1 MSLTRQQRVRL
12 GSLLVL
18 VCLFFVVA
26 AARLVHL
33 QVFKNAQYTEIVR
46 NQSEGTVDIPAAR
59 GLVYDRNGQVVADNI
74 VVSSLYAYPAD
85 KKELRAVGIY
95 LEKFLKLKSGTARK
109 KFGLAPRRFR
119 WVKRQLDDATAEH
132 IAETA
137 PRGLYLRRSASRSYP
152 FGLVGK
158 QILGFTDVDNTG
170 RSGLEFSFDSTLAGR
185 QGKADIFRDGLRNT
199 FRVKEQ
205 ALVKPSPGRSVVLT
219 ADWQLQEIAEEELK
233 AAVTEHNAAS
243 GMVVMLDC
251 NNGDILAMAHFDP
264 NESTP
269 SRPTKLRAITDQFEP
284 GSIFKVFSA
293 AGMLDA
299 GIIDHADSVYCE
311 EGKWRLGRRLL
322 RDDKKHGWMS
332 FRQVIELSSNI
343 GVGKYAI
350 QLGGDELYNTARR
363 FGIGQKMRIGL
374 PGETRGRIVAP
385 ERWSDYTV
393 SALAM
398 GHAVAVNALQMAA
411 GFAAIANGGELLRP
425 HLILGAVN
433 NEGYIADR
441 RSREVIG
448 RVATKETIDTL
459 RAVLR
464 GVVEVGTA
472 TPVQSDIVSIAGK
485 TGTAEIP
492 DLVNHCYFKN
502 KFIASFAGFFP
513 YEQPLVAG
521 IVLLVEPHPVHY
533 GGWTAGPA
541 FRKIAERYARL
552 NAELF
557 TPPERILV
565 EQSNA
570 LEATA
575 QVPDLVGRN
584 VNEARARTGERG
596 LNLRCNADSGFVLWQ
611 FPAADRMIVRDDDV
625 LVAVSSANNDSTCMV
640 DLMGLSIR
648 EASAWLDHLGVMFTI
663 EGRGS
668 VVRQSIEPGAVLKDD
683 QTCRLMCRSI
693 QDAGGFYQTW

>member
-12 GSLLVL
+12 GSLLVI

-33 QVFKNAQYTEIVR
+33 QVFKHAQYSEIVR

-74 VVSSLYAYPAD
+74 IVSSLYAYPAD
-85 KKELRAVGIY
+85 NKELKAVGIY
-95 LEKFLKLKSGTARK
+95 LEKFLQLKPGTAKR
-109 KFGLAPRRFR
+109 KFGLTPRRFR
-119 WVKRQLDDATAEH
+119 WVKRRLDDATAEH

-137 PRGLYLRRSASRSYP
+137 PRGLYLRRSANRSYP

-158 QILGFTDVDNTG
+158 QILGFTDIDNAG
-170 RSGLEFSFDSTLAGR
+170 RSGLEFAFDSTLAGR
-185 QGKADIFRDGLRNT
+185 KGMADIFRDGLRNT

-205 ALVKPSPGRSVVLT
+205 ALVRPSPGRSIVLT

-233 AAVTEHNAAS
+233 AAVIKHNAAG

-269 SRPTKLRAITDQFEP
+269 SRPTKLRVITDQFEP
-284 GSIFKVFSA
+284 GSVFKAFTA

-299 GIIDHADSVYCE
+299 GIIDSCDSVYCE

-332 FRQVIELSSNI
+332 FRQVMELSSNI
-343 GVGKYAI
+343 GMGKYAVR
-350 QLGGDELYNTARR
+350 LGGDELYNTARR

-374 PGETRGRIVAP
+374 PGETRGRIVSP

-425 HLILGAVN
+425 HLILGRVDDD
-433 NEGYIADR
+433 GYIADR

-459 RAVLR
+459 RSVLR

-472 TPVQSDIVSIAGK
+472 TPVQSDIISIAGK

-492 DLVNHCYFKN
+492 DLKNHRYFKN
-502 KFIASFAGFFP
+502 KFIGSFAGFFP
-513 YEQPLVAG
+513 YEHPMIAG
-521 IVLLVEPHPVHY
+521 IVLLLEPHPIHY

-565 EQSNA
+565 EQSD
-570 LEATA
+570 EQETTA
-575 QVPDLVGRN
+575 QVPDLMGRN
-584 VNEARARTGERG
+584 VAAARVRTAGRG
-596 LNLRCNADSGFVLWQ
+596 LNLRSNADSGFVLWQ

-625 LVAVSSANNDSTCMV
+625 LVAVSSENEATPCMV
-640 DLMGLSIR
+640 DLVGLSIR

-663 EGRGS
+663 KGRGR
-668 VVRQSIEPGAVLKDD
+668 VVKQSIRPGAVLKND
-683 QTCRLMCRSI
+683 QTCRLMCRSL
-693 QDAGGFYQTW
+693 

>member
-12 GSLLVL
+12 GTLLVL

-33 QVFKNAQYTEIVR
+33 QVFKHAQYTEIVK
-46 NQSEGTVDIPAAR
+46 NQSTGTVDIPAAR
-59 GLVYDRNGQVVADNI
+59 GLIYDRSGQVVADNI

-85 KKELRAVGIY
+85 KKELKAVGAY
-95 LEKFLKLKSGTARK
+95 LEKFLKLKSGTAKR

-119 WVKRQLDDATAEH
+119 WVKRQLDDATAKH

-137 PRGLYLRRSASRSYP
+137 PRGLYLRCSAHRSYP

-158 QILGFTDVDNTG
+158 QILGFTDIDNAG

-185 QGKADIFRDGLRNT
+185 KGMADIFRDGLRNT

-205 ALVKPSPGRSVVLT
+205 ALVKPSPGRSIVLT
-219 ADWQLQEIAEEELK
+219 TDWQLQEIAEEELK
-233 AAVTEHNAAS
+233 AAVTEFNAAS

-251 NNGDILAMAHFDP
+251 NNGDILAMAHYDP
-264 NESTP
+264 NDRNP

-284 GSIFKVFSA
+284 GSIFKAFTA
-293 AGMLDA
+293 AGLLDA
-299 GIIDHADSVYCE
+299 GIIDFDDSVFCE
-311 EGKWRLGRRLL
+311 EGRWRLGRRLL

-332 FRQVIELSSNI
+332 FRQVMELSSNI
-343 GVGKYAI
+343 GMGKYAI
-350 QLGGDELYNTARR
+350 QLGGDELYNTVRR

-374 PGETRGRIVAP
+374 PGETRGTIVSP
-385 ERWSDYTV
+385 QRWSDYTV

-425 HLILGAVN
+425 HLILGCVDD
-433 NEGYIADR
+433 EGYIADR

-448 RVATKETIDTL
+448 RVATKTTIDTL

-472 TPVQSDIVSIAGK
+472 TPVQSDIIAIAGK

-492 DLVNHCYFKN
+492 DLENHRYFKN
-502 KFIASFAGFFP
+502 KFIGSFAGFFP

-521 IVLLVEPHPVHY
+521 IVLLVEPHPVAY
-533 GGWTAGPA
+533 GGWTAGPT

-557 TPPERILV
+557 MPPERILV
-565 EQSNA
+565 EQSDEF
-570 LEATA
+570 EATA
-575 QVPDLVGRN
+575 QVPDLLGRN
-584 VNEARARTGERG
+584 IAAARARAAGSG
-596 LNLRCNADSGFVLWQ
+596 LNLRSNADSGFVLWQ
-611 FPAADRMIVRDDDV
+611 FPAADRMIVRNDDV
-625 LVAVSSANNDSTCMV
+625 LVAVSSDKMDSTCMV
-640 DLMGLSIR
+640 DLIGLSIR

-663 EGRGS
+663 EGRGC
-668 VVRQSIEPGAVLKDD
+668 VVKQSIRPGKVLENG
-683 QTCRLMCRSI
+683 QTCRLKCRTI
-693 QDAGGFYQTW
+693 

>member
-1 MSLTRQQRVRL
+1 VSLTRQQRLRL
-12 GSLLVL
+12 GTLLVL
-18 VCLFFVVA
+18 VCLFFVVV

-33 QVFKNAQYTEIVR
+33 QVLKHAQYTEIVR

-74 VVSSLYAYPAD
+74 IVSSLYAYPANQE
-85 KKELRAVGIY
+85 ELKSVGSY
-95 LEKFLKLKSGTARK
+95 LEKFLKLKSGTAKR
-109 KFGLAPRRFR
+109 KFGLASRRFR
-119 WVKRQLDDATAEH
+119 WIKRQLDDATAEH
-132 IAETA
+132 ISETA
-137 PRGLYLRRSASRSYP
+137 PRGLYLRRSAHRSYP

-158 QILGFTDVDNTG
+158 QILGFTDIDNAG
-170 RSGLEFSFDSTLAGR
+170 RSGLEYAFDSTLAGR
-185 QGKADIFRDGLRNT
+185 EGMADIYRDGLRNT

-233 AAVTEHNAAS
+233 AAVTEHKAVS

-264 NESTP
+264 SDRTP
-269 SRPTKLRAITDQFEP
+269 TRPTKLRTVTDQFEP
-284 GSIFKVFSA
+284 GSIFKAFTA

-299 GIIDHADSVYCE
+299 GVIDFDDSVYCE
-311 EGKWRLGRRLL
+311 EGKWRIGRRLL

-332 FRQVIELSSNI
+332 FRQVMELSSNI
-343 GVGKYAI
+343 GMGKYAI

-374 PGETRGRIVAP
+374 PGETRGSVVAP

-398 GHAVAVNALQMAA
+398 GHAVAVNALQMAT

-425 HLILGAVN
+425 HLILGGVDGD
-433 NEGYIADR
+433 GYIADR

-459 RAVLR
+459 QAVLR

-472 TPVQSDIVSIAGK
+472 EPVQSDIVSIAGK

-492 DLVNHCYFKN
+492 DLENRRYFKN
-502 KFIASFAGFFP
+502 KFIGSFAGFFP
-513 YEQPLVAG
+513 YEQPLIAG

-565 EQSNA
+565 ERTDE
-570 LEATA
+570 LETTA
-575 QVPDLVGRN
+575 QVPDLIGRN
-584 VNEARARTGERG
+584 VDAARARAESRG
-596 LNLRCNADSGFVLWQ
+596 LSLRCNADSGFVLWQ
-611 FPAADRMIVRDDDV
+611 FPAADRMIVRDDHV
-625 LVAVSSANNDSTCMV
+625 LAAVSSANDDSPCMV
-640 DLMGLSIR
+640 DLVGLSIR

-663 EGRGS
+663 EGRGR
-668 VVRQSIEPGAVLKDD
+668 VVKQSIRAGAELKND
-683 QTCRLMCRSI
+683 QTCRLKCRSI
-693 QDAGGFYQTW
+693 